1 MGEAHIGL
9 FKIHSGHIR
18 GAFFRLNGN
27 KIIVKNKEDNKV
39 KKRFLSTVLV
49 FALIFSQCAVV
60 LFDAYAADD
69 VAYDR
74 AKPEA
79 AILNAY
85 TGTDAGFYE
94 SLKSNAYSEEYPEYY
109 NAAQMFSGGHIPSL
123 SYDALIADD
132 KTGTDDG
139 RLYFDQDGVNWGN
152 SVLRSVS
159 KATGN
164 LSVNLSVSLFNNIHT
179 HKCSAFKKQDV
190 KAFEKVSLFMS
201 NSWCATY
208 TGASTDMETTF
219 ARFGDY
225 TEFEDNYQLLNY
237 INAPAGEK
245 AFLQFAKSSVKY
257 NNGKSTCTCGGASA
271 SRMLVTYRDM
281 KAPSAPTLTY
291 STDGGKTWNR
301 ATKKGYVGTGTKLAL
316 RLEFDEPIRFAD
328 DKASHGDLYL
338 ELRQRGATAGDSNP
352 KAYLKE
358 LSGNCL
364 YFDYTVQKSD
374 GTFRIA
380 EVYAD
385 SLFKNSVE
393 LKQVYRDKSFTL
405 KKTGKGFTETDSY
418 ITDLAGNAMSKASFS
433 INVDIDN
440 DPPKVKE
447 VVFNPSLNNADVM
460 EALGDDGEENASHRY
475 LGEGDCVT
483 IDILTD
489 EKTNVA
495 ERLMNWDKLTAV
507 TNIVLTD
514 GKVNNLLGDKA
525 IGGLSEK
532 TENGKTYLAITCS
545 MASLVSAGDGTGES
559 TAFYMPTI
567 PIHSNMVTE
576 DGGMIKIK
584 YLIFNE
590 KVTDLA
596 GNEYSETEVSDSAQ
610 SKSYLLDTEGAE
622 LEDKGYTEKDYGF
635 AYSFDISDSVSGS
648 EGIFGSFVL
657 NNGGDKKAYAF
668 EYAVTTGASDTPKT
682 WTEAMTGEKVR
693 FIQHDKNALHIR
705 AKEGETY
712 EDLSS
717 CTITVNAKDYAGNE
731 KTYTLPDD
739 TLSTPYVIGWYMD
752 GMGPEV
758 SLGGVERA
766 LTADGG
772 ILTAELSV
780 SDRSGISDVSYS
792 WDNKTWIDAT
802 ASRIATANVNDG
814 ESFAKELFVKAT
826 DKRGNVTEISLGKIA
841 YDLTAAKY
849 AMSYKTSIEKKA
861 QMLLTEISADDEI
874 VLMVK
879 VPESVAGVDNR
890 YAAMALTS
898 ADVTDGVNLFGYQ
911 KAGDNYWY
919 HMTVTENGGVYA
931 FDAVEGDKIT
941 YNEFTAPRE
950 IYDSQDTNVRTWWR
964 NIVSGNYSGEIE
976 VTVLSG
982 KREAFG
988 RFADSAGTEF
998 EERYAPKSAGNDEYA
1013 VSKTAFTLRVIGE
1026 AQSFE
1031 NVTLTSSELAEAKR
1045 GGIPHTLESENL
1057 YSTISGK
1064 TLDIEIG
1071 KDVFGWNYENL
1082 KLEDSY
1088 ISVVN
1093 ANDAS
1098 SVFSFGLN
1106 KASAVNT
1113 DGKLKMSIKIPEHAF
1128 ETGVY
1133 NILLHIE
1140 CKAGNATEVYFNGNK
1155 ENVFVDA
1162 TEPDNNFSL
1171 SSVIYKPA
1179 SQITHAELSNL
1190 GINESER
1197 VTDSDVIYLP
1207 TYGQHNG
1214 EAYYSDEYIL
1224 TVETPDETVQTIVA
1238 NQAAKQFYAGQ
1249 YSVVMWNEDPSLSD
1263 KIMELN
1269 AYSDDDVS
1277 KITNQ
1282 SGSFGQENSNKRFM
1296 MIDSAS
1302 QTVPG
1307 NYYLYLL
1314 NGKVNTV
1321 GVKKVYANGKE
1332 SETKYYKIYADDS
1345 LIKGKIS
1352 KEPGSLIFTPEE
1364 GADLT
1369 GTKVYAYML
1378 DGSRTDN
1385 TSTFRAA
1392 EEMTAYSDGTYRY
1405 PLNTTGAE
1413 YIVFT
1418 VNRYGSVY
1426 KAASEAIEAP
1436 WFSVDEPAE
1445 IVTDENGKYEIHF
1458 KTMLNFARSDEG
1470 DKKFT
1475 VKFGEEY
1482 AKLLDSDA
1490 FSFVFKENSGE
1501 YAWEAD
1507 SASPTGIYKVS
1518 ANAGVGMLPVDKFYQ
1533 YSYIDTVIYG
1543 VLPDTLGEAVTI
1555 TAEISVEDSLG
1566 LKETCSVSSSEAIGK
1581 SEVKNATYTPGTLTI
1596 AFNQPVRPTESLV
1609 WHESDAVGSYFK
1621 SEWVNAFPVTENGEH
1636 EISYYDVFGK
1646 LRSETLSLT
1655 DTFIY
1660 DGTDYGINITVSPEE
1675 NTTEPVT
1682 VTAKAHG
1689 DGKVIFKEWY
1699 EDGEMPIAPIDGTA
1713 AWEPTAERAIS
1724 VEENKWVKVYRTN
1737 LSGQIHTDSA
1747 SIKIYID
1754 NIVKGAPE
1762 AKVKYYLESVGREFT
1777 YDELETYIDTIHNG
1791 SLESKGKVM
1800 AYYRTS
1806 RHVTPQNDETHI
1818 YEPGENIYT
1827 FRYVDDYGNE
1837 GSAVAELPDGL
1848 TVTEIENP
1856 PADTA
1861 PPEVYVDV
1869 YAKRFEKYS
1878 KEDAFNVSGGDAAMQ
1893 KSFSDVGTVQ
1903 GYSLKLTVRDESA
1916 YEIRVTESE
1925 NIKLTGNSIS
1935 VLSPEEFT
1943 VTVTDEAGNA
1953 TEFTVTEAMLSYIDN
1968 IAPRAQTEIVQSSMY
1983 SRDGYIRLYDVDSEG
1998 NEITG
2003 EGHSVSLVSPSGLST
2018 EIREGKTWYKVPFDE
2033 NKDVHFSF
2041 HDEAGNYGSDD
2052 ISVRDIDSNP
2062 PEIDVTWSPP
2072 YLYEDNGET
2081 KTDSAMHTEGPV
2093 NTNVTAHVNISS
2105 PIVNAIIEAEGAA
2118 GVLMLPNG
2126 IEQEIV
2132 AGGIV
2137 SAKAAAEKITVTYKD
2152 NFDGYIHVTVTAQ
2165 NGQTTDTYIGSV
2177 ENVIDKKVP
2186 SLTESKESIYKTGS
2200 TAPYGYS
2207 ITLTPDEEVRF
2218 MNAGEKEADGTAT
2231 VYDMN
2236 RPLELKI
2243 FDDTEKEL
2251 MFTDF
2256 AGNVGKYKVEVKGL
2270 DRTAPTLTLIY
2281 PDDNPNLLRP
2291 TSGTVEIG
2299 IKSDEDCTVSVANT
2313 TMKLK
2318 KDEEKK
2324 LSFSENGSHLITA
2337 TDGAGNKSEY
2347 TVTVN
2352 CIDRTLPMISFDSST
2367 VYGFA
2372 GISDDEIKALLE
2384 TGYTAWDNVSSP
2396 GWPTVA
2402 LDISEIDT
2410 GTAGAYKAHYTVTD
2424 EAGNSITV
2432 SRFVRILGSD
2442 TVYIKVNGE
2451 AVLPNSTKEI
2461 KPGKVSIEV
2470 MGLSDN
2476 EPYTV
2481 KIRRGLKS
2489 KGQMKYLKD
2498 SSVTFENGECNIE
2511 SAGYYTVLVTT
2522 QSRQTV
2528 LLKLY
2533 AQD

>member
-1 MGEAHIGL
+1 M
-9 FKIHSGHIR
+9 KR
-18 GAFFRLNGN
+18 
-27 KIIVKNKEDNKV
+27 
-39 KKRFLSTVLV
+39 RFLSAVLI
-49 FALIFSQCAVV
+49 FALIFSQGAVV
-60 LFDAYAADD
+60 LLDAYAADD
-69 VAYDR
+69 VVYSR
-74 AKPEA
+74 AKPET

-94 SLKSNAYSEEYPEYY
+94 NLKADAYREEYPEYY

-159 KATGN
+159 KAQGN
-164 LSVNLSVSLFNNIHT
+164 LAVNLSVSLFNNIHS

-225 TEFEDNYQLLNY
+225 TEFSDNYQLLNY

-301 ATKKGYVGTGTKLAL
+301 ATKKGYAGTGTKLVL

-358 LSGNCL
+358 LSDNCL
-364 YFDYTVQKSD
+364 YFDYTIKKSD

-433 INVDIDN
+433 LNVDIDN

-447 VVFNPSLNNADVM
+447 VVFKPSLNNADVM

-525 IGGLSEK
+525 IGGLSAK

-545 MASLVSAGDGTGES
+545 MASLVSAGNGSGES

-567 PIHSNMVTE
+567 PIHSNMMTE

-584 YLIFNE
+584 YLIFDE

-610 SKSYLLDTEGAE
+610 SKSYLLDTEGAA

-657 NNGGDKKAYAF
+657 NNGGDKKNYAY

-682 WTEAMTGEKVR
+682 WTEALTGEKVR
-693 FIQHDKNALHIR
+693 FIQHNKNALHIR
-705 AKEGETY
+705 AKESEAY

-717 CTITVNAKDYAGNE
+717 CTITVMAKDYAGNE

-752 GMGPEV
+752 GMGPDV
-758 SLGGVERA
+758 SLGVVERA

-772 ILTAELSV
+772 VLTAALSV

-792 WDNKTWIDAT
+792 WDNKTWTDAT
-802 ASRIATANVNDG
+802 ASRLATANVNAG
-814 ESFAKELFVKAT
+814 ESFSKELFVKAT
-826 DKRGNVTEISLGKIA
+826 DKWGNVTEVSLGSID
-841 YDLTAAKY
+841 YDLTSAKY

-861 QMLLTEISADDEI
+861 QMLLTDISADDEI

-890 YAAMALTS
+890 YAAIALTS
-898 ADVTDGVNLFGYQ
+898 ADAGGETNLFGYQ
-911 KAGDNYWY
+911 KSGENYWY
-919 HMTVTENGGVYA
+919 HMTVTESGGVYA

-950 IYDSQDTNVRTWWR
+950 IYDSQDINVRTWWR

-988 RFADSAGTEF
+988 RFADSAGTVF
-998 EERYAPKSAGNDEYA
+998 EEKYAPKSAGNDEYA

-1071 KDVFGWNYENL
+1071 KDAFGWNYENL

-1093 ANDAS
+1093 ANDSS

-1140 CKAGNATEVYFNGNK
+1140 CKAGNATDVYFNGNK

-1179 SQITHAELSNL
+1179 SQITHAELSNI

-1197 VTDSDVIYLP
+1197 VTDSDVIYLL
-1207 TYGQHNG
+1207 TYGQHNR

-1224 TVETPDETVQTIVA
+1224 TVETPGETVQTIVA

-1249 YSVVMWNEDPSLSD
+1249 YSVVMWNEDPSLSG

-1269 AYSDDDVS
+1269 AYSNDDVS

-1282 SGSFGQENSNKRFM
+1282 DGPFGQENSNRRFM
-1296 MIDSAS
+1296 MINSAS

-1392 EEMTAYSDGTYRY
+1392 EEMTAYSDGTYHY
-1405 PLNTTGAE
+1405 PLNTTGAQ

-1426 KAASEAIEAP
+1426 KVASEAIEAP
-1436 WFSVDEPAE
+1436 WFSVDDPAE

-1518 ANAGVGMLPVDKFYQ
+1518 ANAGVGMLPADEFYK

-1543 VLPDTLGEAVTI
+1543 VLPDTLGEPVTI

-1566 LKETCSVSSSEAIGK
+1566 LQETCSVSSSEAIGK
-1581 SEVKNATYTPGTLTI
+1581 SEVKNVTYTPGTLEI

-1609 WHESDAVGSYFK
+1609 WHESDDAGSYFK
-1621 SEWVNAFPVTENGEH
+1621 SEWINAFPVTENGEH

-1646 LRSETLSLT
+1646 LRSEALSLT

-1689 DGKVIFKEWY
+1689 DGKVIFKEGY
-1699 EDGEMPIAPIDGTA
+1699 ENGEMPIPPTDGTA

-1724 VEENKWVKVYRTN
+1724 VEENKWIKVYRTN

-1777 YDELETYIDTIHNG
+1777 YDELEAYIDTIHNG
-1791 SLESKGKVM
+1791 SFESKGKVM

-1806 RHVTPQNDETHI
+1806 RHVTPQNDETHVFS
-1818 YEPGENIYT
+1818 PGEDIYT
-1827 FRYVDDYGNE
+1827 FAYIDDYGNE
-1837 GSAVAELPDGL
+1837 GSADAALPDGL

-1856 PADTA
+1856 PEDTT
-1861 PPEVYVDV
+1861 PPQVYVDI

-1878 KEDAFNVSGGDAAMQ
+1878 KEEAFNTTGKGAATSAME

-1903 GYSLKLTVRDESA
+1903 GYSLKLTVKDESP
-1916 YEIRVTESE
+1916 YEIKVTESG
-1925 NIKLTGNSIS
+1925 NIKLSGNSIT
-1935 VLSPEEFT
+1935 VAAAEDFT
-1943 VTVTDEAGNA
+1943 VTVTDEAGNT
-1953 TEFTVTEAMLSYIDN
+1953 TEFTVTGEMLSYIDN
-1968 IAPRAQTEIVQSSMY
+1968 IAPRAQTQVVKSSMY
-1983 SRDGYIRLYDVDSEG
+1983 SRDGYIRLYDVDASG

-2003 EGHSVSLVSPSGLST
+2003 SGHDVTLASPSGLSS
-2018 EIREGKTWYKVPFDE
+2018 EMRDGKSWYKVPFDS
-2033 NKDVHFSF
+2033 NGSVHFTF
-2041 HDEAGNYGSDD
+2041 HDEAGNYGDAD
-2052 ISVRDIDSNP
+2052 ISVKDIDSNP
-2062 PEIDVTWSPP
+2062 PSTEITWSPA
-2072 YLYEDNGET
+2072 YVYEDNGEI
-2081 KTDSAMHTEGPV
+2081 KTDNAMHTEGPV
-2093 NTNVTAHVNISS
+2093 NSNVTAHVNISS
-2105 PIVNAIIEAEGAA
+2105 PIVNAVIEAEGEA

-2132 AGGIV
+2132 AGGAV
-2137 SAKAAAEKITVTYKD
+2137 TAKAAAEKITVTYED
-2152 NFDGYIHVTVTAQ
+2152 NFSGNIRITVTAQ
-2165 NGQTTDTYIGSV
+2165 NGQTAETYIGSV
-2177 ENVIDKKVP
+2177 ENVIDKKAP
-2186 SLTESKESIYKTGS
+2186 LLTESRVPIMRNGS
-2200 TAPYGYS
+2200 TVPYGYS
-2207 ITLTPDEEVRF
+2207 ITLTPDEEIRF
-2218 MNAGEKEADGTAT
+2218 MNAGEKEPDGTAAI
-2231 VYDMN
+2231 YSPD
-2236 RPLELKI
+2236 RPLVLKY
-2243 FDDTEKEL
+2243 FDDTVSEL
-2251 MFTDF
+2251 KFTDF
-2256 AGNVGKYKVEVKGL
+2256 AGNVGKYKVEVEGL

-2291 TSGTVEIG
+2291 TSGTVEIAV
-2299 IKSDEDCTVSVANT
+2299 KSDEDCTLSFNGS

-2318 KDEEKK
+2318 KGEEKK
-2324 LSFSENGSHLITA
+2324 LSFGENGSHLITA
-2337 TDGAGNKSEY
+2337 ADGAGNKSEY

-2367 VYGFA
+2367 IYGFA
-2372 GISDDEIKALLE
+2372 GISEDEIKTLLDS
-2384 TGYTAWDNVSSP
+2384 GYTAWDNVTKDS
-2396 GWPTVA
+2396 WPKVTIDV
-2402 LDISEIDT
+2402 SGIDT
-2410 GTAGAYKAHYTVTD
+2410 DTPGAYKAYYTVTD
-2424 EAGNSITV
+2424 EAENAITV
-2432 SRFVRILGSD
+2432 PRFVRILGND

-2461 KPGKVSIEV
+2461 KPGKVSMEV
-2470 MGLSDN
+2470 MGLAGN

-2498 SSVTFENGECNIE
+2498 SSVKFENGECTIE

-2522 QSRQTV
+2522 QSRQSV